1 VYCSHTSAT
10 PHKEPVAYSTD
21 LRSHFDIDTA
31 KKLSNLEKEKDLAL
45 LQLQFNTKEME
56 MAKEA
61 AEERVRV
68 FKEKCELEKAKEV
81 AEEKVRVVKEKY
93 EMEIAKEVAEERVRG
108 IMERFELSSE
118 IAKINQERG
127 EGRAFQMIYDHTR
140 IDATNRLL
148 LEDNREK
155 RKYEHEFR
163 LKELRYRHNGTASE
177 DGEEE

>member
-1 VYCSHTSAT
+1 
-10 PHKEPVAYSTD
+10 
-21 LRSHFDIDTA
+21 
-31 KKLSNLEKEKDLAL
+31 
-45 LQLQFNTKEME
+45 ME

-81 AEEKVRVVKEKY
+81 AEEKVRVVKEKYEMEIAKEVAEERVRGFKEKY